1 MEKPEQDLTELSLFP
16 LNMVLFP
23 GAPLPLHIF
32 EERYKAMIGA
42 CLENNEPFGVVL
54 IKDGLEVGAPAE
66 PFPTG
71 TTARVLRSELLDEGR
86 MNIMTKGERRFV
98 IAEITQRT
106 PYLMALV
113 HFLDEPV
120 GDGVEELMRQLDEE
134 YRALVQG
141 LTALAGGYASQVE
154 MPEDPVELSYA
165 IAASLNLQAL
175 VRQSLLEAPT
185 AADRLAH
192 LVPLLKRGN
201 AELRAEVVKR
211 NPYQGPRL
219 N

>member
-1 MEKPEQDLTELSLFP
+1 
-16 LNMVLFP
+16 
-23 GAPLPLHIF
+23 
-32 EERYKAMIGA
+32 
-42 CLENNEPFGVVL
+42 
-54 IKDGLEVGAPAE
+54 
-66 PFPTG
+66 
-71 TTARVLRSELLDEGR
+71 

-106 PYLMALV
+106 PYLVALV

-165 IAASLNLQAL
+165 IA
-175 VRQSLLEAPT
+175 RQPQPT
-185 AADRLAH
+185 GIGAAIVAGGADGGRPGWPTWCH
-192 LVPLLKRGN
+192 C
-201 AELRAEVVKR
+201 
-211 NPYQGPRL
+211 
-219 N
+219 